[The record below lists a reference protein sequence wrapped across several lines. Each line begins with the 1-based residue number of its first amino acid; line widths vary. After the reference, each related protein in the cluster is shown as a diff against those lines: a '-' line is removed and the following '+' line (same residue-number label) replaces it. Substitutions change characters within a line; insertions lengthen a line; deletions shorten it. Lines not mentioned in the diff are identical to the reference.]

1 MGDYLFQV
9 TPDSTETLSIAP
21 QDSLP
26 HKPVSYQE
34 IDWMDDGSTEV
45 YTFDDQDYFIV
56 PIKWNILD
64 DDDRGTIIDM
74 YMSPDKA
81 CKLARS
87 FLWLHPTDG
96 YLYVVMFNGPI
107 EWAQYPGTIFE
118 VPAVEL
124 RVVGIYG

>member
-64 DDDRGTIIDM
+64 DNDRGTIIDM